1 MGQYKECINYLEK
14 FFNMLH
20 SLGLAVMQDYYT
32 SKGYKIGIEYKAP
45 PETTALLMRKT
56 FDVKFNE
63 EIEMFGLLSI
73 LIKSIERRMF
83 NKSEARRT
91 LNEFGISEEK
101 LIKLLDILA
110 EKGIT
115 GKYNIL
121 GADSN
126 PLFLILSKEVLKDF
140 IIQSLNEITL
150 KIVKKK
156 IRIN

>member
-1 MGQYKECINYLEK
+1 
-14 FFNMLH
+14 
-20 SLGLAVMQDYYT
+20 
-32 SKGYKIGIEYKAP
+32 
-45 PETTALLMRKT
+45 
-56 FDVKFNE
+56 
-63 EIEMFGLLSI
+63 
-73 LIKSIERRMF
+73 MF

-101 LIKLLDILA
+101 LIKLLDKLA
-110 EKGIT
+110 EKRIT

-121 GADSN
+121 GADSS
-126 PLFLILSKEVLKDF
+126 PLFLILNKEALKDF